1 MIEID
6 VPGRELITIEH
17 LVLDYNGTIAEDGQL
32 IDGVAERL
40 TELGSKVEVHV
51 LTADTYGTVRE
62 QCAGLGIH
70 IETFPRAGA
79 ADCKLEIV
87 RNLGSHVMCI
97 GNGFNDVKMF
107 DEAALAVA
115 VIEKEGT
122 FAGLIAHADIVN
134 KSIVDALDLLLN
146 TDRMR
151 ATLRS

>member
-6 VPGRELITIEH
+6 VPGREPITIEH

-40 TELGSKVEVHV
+40 SELGERVEVHV

-62 QCAGLGIH
+62 QCECLGIH
-70 IETFPRAGA
+70 IETFSRAGA

-87 RNLGSHVMCI
+87 QSLGDHVMCV

-107 DEAALAVA
+107 DAAALAVA
-115 VIEKEGT
+115 VIEKEGA
-122 FAGLIAHADIVN
+122 FAGLLAHADIVN
-134 KSIVDALDLLLN
+134 TSIVDALDLLLN
-146 TDRMR
+146 TDRIR